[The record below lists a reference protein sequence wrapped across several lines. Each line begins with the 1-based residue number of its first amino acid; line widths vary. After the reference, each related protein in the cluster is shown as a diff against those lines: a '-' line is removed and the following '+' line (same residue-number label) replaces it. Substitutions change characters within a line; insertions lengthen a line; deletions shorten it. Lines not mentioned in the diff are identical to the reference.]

1 MHRLGTGS
9 RRSPASVSVLQG
21 ADPAALAEN
30 AILTITT
37 AFALSRLLAVATAKL
52 ADAFNPP
59 PKLPDAEW
67 DALLQSGALSPEAFE
82 VLRHS
87 ATERP
92 FTSGACECVARSVPA
107 YLRLNQQTPARSP
120 APWRQVLT
128 NGLLLGRPQ
137 RRKSQWRVRVCSVW
151 HHALQLRE
159 QISVGKWVAVILRY
173 A

>member
-1 MHRLGTGS
+1 MMMPALSAPRIQTRTPPPPMHRLGTGS
-9 RRSPASVSVLQG
+9 RRRAASVGVLQG
-21 ADPAALAEN
+21 ADPAALDV
-30 AILTITT
+30 ILTITT

-92 FTSGACECVARSVPA
+92 FSSGACECMARSVPA
-107 YLRLNQQTPARSP
+107 YLLLN
-120 APWRQVLT
+120 
-128 NGLLLGRPQ
+128 
-137 RRKSQWRVRVCSVW
+137 
-151 HHALQLRE
+151 
-159 QISVGKWVAVILRY
+159 
-173 A
+173 